1 MIKLGASS
9 ASTEP
14 TGIAGQKF
22 ADLVNERLAGRVR
35 VEYYPGEQ
43 LGAAME
49 EVENMQVDLQQGAIF
64 SFDNYSSIAKDL
76 NIMSMAFA
84 FDSIEHVYA
93 FLDSELADNAFQTLE
108 DNGIHIVSYKLQK
121 NPRAIFGKKPLATA
135 ADLSGVKFRIPNI
148 DIWKRTLRLWS
159 KAHHRRLVRLHHGHD
174 AGRD

>member
-64 SFDNYSSIAKDL
+64 SFDNYSSIAKRPEYYEYG
-76 NIMSMAFA
+76 FC
-84 FDSIEHVYA
+84 V
-93 FLDSELADNAFQTLE
+93 
-108 DNGIHIVSYKLQK
+108 
-121 NPRAIFGKKPLATA
+121 
-135 ADLSGVKFRIPNI
+135 
-148 DIWKRTLRLWS
+148 
-159 KAHHRRLVRLHHGHD
+159 
-174 AGRD
+174 